1 MQVYFLRNLSQII
14 NNRGFSSVGISTYQQ
29 ENQAILNNCIFIGN
43 DQYDPTCGGGALNIS
58 GMNYV
63 RVTNCLFAKNHSF
76 DNMWPNANIYLLE
89 NDSVDFYNNTIY
101 NNTSNGGVLAVGGG
115 GTINIKNSIIYNN
128 INYQFQTHRGE
139 EPSYVNVSQSLIQ
152 GGTNPSILHI
162 AGTEPYGVEFI
173 WGEGIIDSFPDLIE
187 GDDEYDPLFYQLSH
201 FSPCINSGT
210 PDTTGLNL
218 PAYDLAGNPRI
229 YGETIDIGAYEWQGT
244 NTNEEL
250 IINNERIGLKNFPN
264 PFGTKSNKAGT
275 TISFS
280 LTKSG
285 QAVVEIYNIKG
296 QKIKTLMDAYTS
308 PGTFELYWNGKDDNN
323 RKVASGTYFYRLTLD
338 GEERAYEKMLLVR

>member
-1 MQVYFLRNLSQII
+1 LSQII